1 MTVTAP
7 RLDAKT
13 ATEISQT
20 FVEQGIITS
29 SSKEGGGLQS
39 NNYEEWKM
47 DRDAAL
53 VYRLL
58 DSLSADGGL
67 SEKEKKEMVG
77 FLKGNENAYNVL
89 SDCIV
94 SPIRSDD
101 EEVDA
106 MVPIKRSY
114 RATKILEQDATTAAK
129 VQQSGGT
136 LQDIEDSDT
145 LILNGTRAGLL
156 AKKLFRAYM
165 YNQNKTDDNED
176 AGASLEVQTLPPHI
190 PHVNHLLMS
199 LLEGYAS
206 AVVAAACAGGKEGIE
221 SSFGPML
228 AYRSGTATSTST
240 PTPSTTNEGSS
251 AAHDDAGST
260 ASLESPLPV
269 LAAIVTTGCTGRLAP
284 GAAAE
289 QRAANP
295 MMMQQQQLLQND
307 NTVHISKGHRR
318 KFVRS
323 LADWELLTRL
333 ADCIDHP
340 GTDES
345 AMYRS
350 EAACDALLNIVDN
363 IGFPPMPPPGVAL
376 DAKKKKEMEESFGED
391 QLLAPLA
398 TDEFIHHL
406 TNCVTGGSLN
416 NSTSASRALLGLFDL
431 ATGRSKNHSAPP
443 ALDAADTDE
452 VAAKAAQAVDES
464 SVEVVNKIKKSGLT
478 SLMQKRL
485 VANIDLLVR
494 GMDVYGIADG
504 EAADTR
510 KEDRGDGD
518 TDGSVIRHPGHYVI
532 KRPFT
537 SRRLHLISLLADIL
551 DFDCDGNSDDKMSDD
566 ENKGGDGFTSARE
579 AIDVINDFPL
589 PPSMGGDD
597 IGEDVSYNPFPGLVD
612 LLFAYPENN
621 LYQIQFYRLLHSL
634 CMTNHEG
641 ALKIVVQKTKFVGR
655 AIKAIKN
662 DPTASNKGVLLRCLN
677 ALRLLSQS
685 LSSHSFLRHYLDSH
699 DGWKAFQ
706 DTLRK
711 ITMEQQRP
719 GGGIPMPQ
727 AGPTPGM
734 LNSGVSGLVE
744 AINSNPLIAGEGGG
758 EKEEGEID
766 IDLGSEYA
774 ADIGFGALSPFT
786 GDEEDAPAGNE
797 ITSSGKEEGGG
808 SSAKK
813 KKKSKKKKKR

>member
-1 MTVTAP
+1 MSINF
-7 RLDAKT
+7 R
-13 ATEISQT
+13 ISCIQ
-20 FVEQGIITS
+20 FGVVFS
-29 SSKEGGGLQS
+29 FCFSP
-39 NNYEEWKM
+39 
-47 DRDAAL
+47 
-53 VYRLL
+53 
-58 DSLSADGGL
+58 LSFTILFSCIDVRTMQMA
-67 SEKEKKEMVG
+67 E

-94 SPIRSDD
+94 SPISLESSD
-101 EEVDA
+101 ELDA
-106 MVPIKRSY
+106 MVPIQRSY
-114 RATKILEQDATTAAK
+114 RATKILEQDAAMAAK
-129 VQQSGGT
+129 VQKSGGT
-136 LQDIEDSDT
+136 LQTIEESDS

-156 AKKLFRAYM
+156 AKKLFRAY
-165 YNQNKTDDNED
+165 NQNKTDDED
-176 AGASLEVQTLPPHI
+176 DDGASLEEHMLPPYI
-190 PHVNHLLMS
+190 PHVNHLLKS

-221 SSFGPML
+221 SSFGHML
-228 AYRSGTATSTST
+228 TYRSGTATA
-240 PTPSTTNEGSS
+240 TNEGSS
-251 AAHDDAGST
+251 AHDDAGST

-323 LADWELLTRL
+323 LADWDLLTRL

-350 EAACDALLNIVDN
+350 EAACDALLNIVDT
-363 IGFPPMPPPGVAL
+363 IGFPPMPPPGVAV
-376 DAKKKKEMEESFGED
+376 DAKKKKEMEESFGEE

-406 TNCVTGGSLN
+406 TNCVAGGSLN

-431 ATGRSKNHSAPP
+431 ATGRSKSHSAPP
-443 ALDAADTDE
+443 SLDAADTDE
-452 VAAKAAQAVDES
+452 VAAKAAKAVDES
-464 SVEVVNKIKKSGLT
+464 SVEVINKIKKSGLT
-478 SLMQKRL
+478 TSMQKRL

-494 GMDVYGIADG
+494 GMDVYGITDGGTADS
-504 EAADTR
+504 R
-510 KEDRGDGD
+510 KEDSGD
-518 TDGSVIRHPGHYVI
+518 TDECAVRHPGHYVI

-551 DFDCDGNSDDKMSDD
+551 DFDCDDDSDDKRSNDK
-566 ENKGGDGFTSARE
+566 NKGGDRFASARE
-579 AIDVINDFPL
+579 AIDVINAFPL
-589 PPSMGGDD
+589 PPSMGGDN

-612 LLFAYPENN
+612 LLFGYPENN

-662 DPTASNKGVLLRCLN
+662 DSTASNKGVLLRCLN
-677 ALRLLSQS
+677 AMRLLSQS

-711 ITMEQQRP
+711 TTMEQQRP
-719 GGGIPMPQ
+719 GGGIPMPL

-734 LNSGVSGLVE
+734 PTSGISGLVE
-744 AINSNPLIAGEGGG
+744 AINSNPLVAAEGG

-766 IDLGSEYA
+766 IDLGSAYS
-774 ADIGFGALSPFT
+774 ADIGFDAISPYT
-786 GDEEDAPAGNE
+786 GDEEDAAAGNE
-797 ITSSGKEEGGG
+797 KSSPGLGGEGGG
-808 SSAKK
+808 GGGSAKK
-813 KKKSKKKKKR
+813 KKKPKKKKKR